1 MTNKFQES
9 AKRLENSSATTDA
22 VVAETRLHFDTLV
35 EVHADELRRSAER
48 HENEKKQMRRHYR
61 MIIVALAIL
70 VSLCAITLGAVL
82 YGSAL

>member
-35 EVHADELRRSAER
+35 QLQMEERQQSEER
-48 HENEKKQMRRHYR
+48 HAREKQEIRSHYR
-61 MIIVALAIL
+61 RIVAVLAVTVCL
-70 VSLCAITLGAVL
+70 SVATAGAVL
-82 YGSAL
+82 YAILI